1 MKEKIIRILSTN
13 AGRIVS
19 GVEISLQTGISRV
32 AVWKHMKKIQAEGYE
47 ITASSRGY
55 TLKDAADLVLPFCF
69 KNREKKIHFFP
80 SLASTMDTA
89 REIARK
95 GNAHLNIVIA
105 NEQTQGRGR
114 INRKWLSSPGGLWF
128 TVILE
133 PNLPPP
139 LSFKV
144 NFAASLALVKTV
156 NHLFNIDASVKWP
169 NDILVQGR
177 KLAGLLSEMETRGDM
192 ISFVNIGIGLNVNN
206 LPHEEEPGAV
216 SIREIIGKKA
226 LRKEILSCFLDRFE
240 SSLSTIHSGSII
252 DQWKPYTSTIGTRVN
267 IQTLTDTH
275 SGIARDVDE
284 TGALILLLDNG
295 VEKRIIYGDCF
306 YQI

>member
-1 MKEKIIRILSTN
+1 MKEQIIQILNAN

-19 GVEISLQTGISRV
+19 GVEISRQTGISRV
-32 AVWKHMKKIQAEGYE
+32 AVWKHVKKLKEEGYG

-55 TLKDAADLVLPFCF
+55 TLKDADDLILPFCF
-69 KNREKKIHFFP
+69 KNREKNIHFFP

-95 GNAHLNIVIA
+95 GNAHMHIVIA
-105 NEQTQGRGR
+105 SEQTQGRGR
-114 INRKWLSSPGGLWF
+114 INRKWRSSPGGLWF
-128 TVILE
+128 TIILE
-133 PNLPPP
+133 PDLPPP

-177 KLAGLLSEMETRGDM
+177 KLAGFLSEMETRGDM

-206 LPHEEEPGAV
+206 LPHEKEPGAV
-216 SIREIIGKKA
+216 SIREIIGRQA
-226 LRKEILSCFLDRFE
+226 VRKDILSSFLDRFE
-240 SSLSTIHSGSII
+240 SSLPTLHSGSII
-252 DQWKPYTSTIGTRVN
+252 DQWKPCTSTIGSRVN
-267 IQTLTDTH
+267 IQTMTDTY

-284 TGALILLLDNG
+284 TGALILLQDNG
-295 VEKRIIYGDCF
+295 EEKRIIYGDCF
-306 YQI
+306 HQI